1 LEVSEDVW
9 LASDL
14 GFFLDKQE
22 PRSKLVFLYI
32 QQDWL
37 KDIAKKFVRFMAATR
52 RARTVRGYIST
63 FNNFSQYLS
72 ENHLEV
78 DIRQI
83 NRSVI
88 IGFIE
93 YMAQKGWGAQHRT
106 A

>member
-1 LEVSEDVW
+1 
-9 LASDL
+9 
-14 GFFLDKQE
+14 
-22 PRSKLVFLYI
+22 
-32 QQDWL
+32 
-37 KDIAKKFVRFMAATR
+37 MAATR

-93 YMAQKGWGAQHRT
+93 YMAQKGWGAQHRSKQLET
-106 A
+106 YNFYLKLAEKWMVSSGTLFDLPRRQNQEN

>member
-1 LEVSEDVW
+1 
-9 LASDL
+9 
-14 GFFLDKQE
+14 
-22 PRSKLVFLYI
+22 
-32 QQDWL
+32 
-37 KDIAKKFVRFMAATR
+37 MAATR

-93 YMAQKGWGAQHRT
+93 YMALGCSTDSNSLKPYNFYLKLEKWMVSSGTLFDLPRRQNQEN
-106 A
+106 